1 MVQKISKYLVAYKKQ
16 FIFLLLIIFQQ
27 IVKAQTPVANF
38 TANKSAVCVTSVVT
52 FTNASSGNITSY
64 SWNFGSG
71 ANPSTATTAGP
82 HNVTYSSS
90 GTKTIS
96 LTVTGPG
103 GSNTITK
110 TNFVTVGFERIKIMS
125 SNLLNYPD
133 NTNPIA
139 DSTARHPYYRTI
151 AAATLP
157 DIMVVD
163 EMNSQTGIN
172 WFLSKVLNTV
182 SSGYAAGTFING
194 ADTDNGIF
202 YKTSKFSFIAN
213 KRIITDLRDINEFKL
228 VHTLTGDTLRI
239 YAVHLKASSGTS
251 EEAQRALEIDSL
263 RKVTN
268 ALLAGSNFIVCGDF
282 NIYKSSESAY
292 LKLLFVNPG
301 SEGHVIDPLPL
312 TGTWNNSSFAI
323 YHTQSTRTRS
333 INFGSTGGL
342 NDRFDMMLYSK
353 AISLS
358 GGMSYVVNSTTPFGN
373 DGNHYNDSI
382 NKPPNNAVTQT
393 IADALELAADHL
405 PVYAS
410 FDFELKNC
418 LQPDIGVLS
427 LTSPTSSICA
437 TTNAPLQIQIKNYG
451 NTSVDFSS
459 SNASVVLQATNPSS
473 ITQTFT
479 KTISNGILSAGNTML
494 VNFDSTYNMN
504 AAGTYTFNA
513 SSTLGGD
520 GNTSNDAMAVT
531 NITISSN
538 TASISPAGSQLICK
552 GDSIILTASSGT
564 QYAWS
569 TGATTAFISVHDTG
583 YYSVTITGTNGCV
596 NTSNAVHL
604 SYKYF
609 TVDENV
615 FVETMGN
622 VASNISISTHE
633 NNNGFDNDSLDMSGS
648 AEVRNTQTSSGAYP
662 SASGGANIFFTNTIG
677 KNFIISGINTTG
689 LNNITFSFG
698 IYRNMTAATGADFL
712 LQVSTDGIN
721 YTTVPYPALSGTS
734 TWHYI
739 TVTGIPSAQNLR
751 IQFKQTGN
759 TYQYRIDDLLL
770 SYSNNA
776 ATVTANGATTFC
788 KGDSIILTASAA
800 SAYLWNTG
808 ANSQSISVK
817 ANGNYYVKE
826 TSANGCTS
834 NSTIIP
840 VTSNYCNFSI
850 STKVLIEGFYIGNG
864 MMNAVVDPL
873 NHPMLCDTVEMSLSQ
888 PVPPFAILYADKKV
902 VATNGNATFNFNTMP
917 YYGSYYLVFRHRNS
931 LETWSASPV
940 MIAAPVTTFDFST
953 PSGNRL
959 IKTSVF
965 PVIIRP

>member
-1 MVQKISKYLVAYKKQ
+1 MVQKIRNFLLSYRKQ
-16 FIFLLLIIFQQ
+16 FVFILLLLFQH
-27 IVKAQTPVANF
+27 VVNGQTPVAGF
-38 TANKSAVCVTSVVT
+38 TVNKSAVCIGAVVT
-52 FTNASSGNITSY
+52 FTNASSGNITGY
-64 SWNFGSG
+64 SWNFGTG
-71 ANPSTATTAGP
+71 ASPATATTAGP

-133 NTNPIA
+133 NSNPTA

-163 EMNSQTGIN
+163 EMNSQTGMN
-172 WFLSKVLNTV
+172 WFLAKVLNTV

-194 ADTDNGIF
+194 FDTDNGIF

-239 YAVHLKASSGTS
+239 YAVHLKASTGSS
-251 EEAQRALEIDSL
+251 EEAQRALEVDSL

-268 ALLAGSNFIVCGDF
+268 ALPAGSNFIVCGDF

-292 LKLLFVNPG
+292 QKLIFVNPAN
-301 SEGHVIDPLPL
+301 EGHVIDPLPL

-342 NDRFDMMLYSK
+342 NDRFDMLLYSK

-358 GGMSYVVNSTTPFGN
+358 GGMSYVSNSTVPFGN

-382 NKPPNNAVTQT
+382 NQPPNSAVSQSV
-393 IADALELAADHL
+393 ADALHYGSDHL

-410 FDFELKNC
+410 FDFELNNC
-418 LQPDIGVLS
+418 LQPDIGVMA
-427 LTSPTSSICA
+427 LTSPSSSICA
-437 TTNAPLQIQIKNYG
+437 TTSVSLQVRIKNYG

-473 ITQTFT
+473 VIQTFT
-479 KTISNGILSAGNTML
+479 KTISSGILSAGNTML

-504 AAGTYTFNA
+504 VAGNYSFTANTSLSN
-513 SSTLGGD
+513 D
-520 GNTSNDAMAVT
+520 GNAANDAMPPANVSV
-531 NITISSN
+531 NSS
-538 TASISPAGSQLICK
+538 TASISPSGSVMICT
-552 GDSIILTASSGT
+552 GDSITLNASAGT
-564 QYAWS
+564 HYSWS
-569 TGATTAFISVHDTG
+569 TGATTASVIVRDSG
-583 YYSVTITGTNGCV
+583 YYAVTVTGLNGCV
-596 NTSNAVHL
+596 DTSDTVHV

-609 TVDENV
+609 LVN
-615 FVETMGN
+615 GN
-622 VASNISISTHE
+622 IFSESLGSVAATTAIATHE
-633 NNNGFDNDSLDMSGS
+633 NNNGFDNDSLTMSGS
-648 AEVRNTQTSSGAYP
+648 ADVRNTQTSSGAYP
-662 SASGGANIFFTNTIG
+662 SASGGANVFFTNTIG
-677 KNFIISGINTTG
+677 KNFIISGINSTG
-689 LNNITFSFG
+689 LNNITLSFG
-698 IYRNMTAATGADFL
+698 IYRNMTAASGADFL

-721 YTTVPYPALSGTS
+721 YSTLPYPPLSGS
-734 TWHYI
+734 ATWQYI
-739 TVTGIPSAQNLR
+739 MVTGIPSAQNLR

-770 SYSNNA
+770 SYSSNA
-776 ATVTANGATTFC
+776 STVNANGSTTFC
-788 KGDSIILTASAA
+788 KGDSIMLTASAA

-808 ANSQSISVK
+808 ASSQSISVK
-817 ANGNYYVKE
+817 TNGNYSVKE

-834 NSTIIP
+834 NSAVIP
-840 VTSNYCNFSI
+840 VTTNYCSFSI

-864 MMNAVVDPL
+864 MMNAVVDPV
-873 NHPMLCDTVEMSLSQ
+873 NHPMLCDTVEMSLAQ
-888 PVPPFAILYADKKV
+888 PVPPHTILYSDKKV
-902 VATNGNATFNFNTMP
+902 VATNGNATFNFNTLP
-917 YYGSYYLVFRHRNS
+917 DYASYYLVFRHRNS
-931 LETWSASPV
+931 LESWSFSPV
-940 MIAAPVTTFDFST
+940 MINSTVTPFNFSAP
-953 PSGNRL
+953 R
-959 IKTSVF
+959 
-965 PVIIRP
+965 